1 MTPIPARRSSTI
13 GLTSRATGLASHRYR
28 EEKMNE
34 DVFNMSLRKFLK
46 KVGIT
51 GQRSI
56 EVTVRDSVAKG
67 RLKGNEKLPAKVTL
81 TLGRTD
87 LNVVIDGEIELG

>member
-1 MTPIPARRSSTI
+1 
-13 GLTSRATGLASHRYR
+13 
-28 EEKMNE
+28 MNE
-34 DVFNMSLRKFLK
+34 DVFNMSLRKYLK

-56 EVTVRDSVAKG
+56 EVTVRDSVSKG
-67 RLKGNEKLPAKVTL
+67 RLKGNEKLPVKVTL

-87 LNVVIDGEIELG
+87 LNIVIDGEIQLE

>member
-1 MTPIPARRSSTI
+1 
-13 GLTSRATGLASHRYR
+13 
-28 EEKMNE
+28 MNE
-34 DVFNMSLRKFLK
+34 EAFNMSLRKFLK

-56 EVTVRDSVAKG
+56 EVTVRELVAAG
-67 RLKGNEKLPAKVTL
+67 RLKGDEKLPVSVTL

-87 LNVVIDGEIELG
+87 LNIVIDGEIELE

>member
-1 MTPIPARRSSTI
+1 
-13 GLTSRATGLASHRYR
+13 
-28 EEKMNE
+28 MNE
-34 DVFNMSLRKFLK
+34 EAFNMSLRKFLK

-56 EVTVRDSVAKG
+56 EVTVRESMAKG
-67 RLKGNEKLPAKVTL
+67 RLKGDEKLPVSVTL

-87 LNVVIDGEIELG
+87 LNIVIDGEIELE

>member
-1 MTPIPARRSSTI
+1 
-13 GLTSRATGLASHRYR
+13 
-28 EEKMNE
+28 MNE
-34 DVFNMSLRKFLK
+34 EAFNMSLRKFLK

-56 EVTVRDSVAKG
+56 EVTVREWMAKG
-67 RLKGNEKLPAKVTL
+67 RLKGDEKLPVSVTL

-87 LNVVIDGEIELG
+87 LSIVIDGEIELE

>member
-1 MTPIPARRSSTI
+1 
-13 GLTSRATGLASHRYR
+13 
-28 EEKMNE
+28 MNE